1 MKTCFKQLFVPLIT
15 GVIVLC
21 CFGCESDGEQ
31 TATPIA
37 PILKE
42 IKFPVENDVIP
53 GQMAQVSGLGFSKED
68 IVYLNDSQNKE
79 EKVVVVEVTDS
90 YLQFIVPIEA
100 GGEYTVTIERAG
112 KQTTLNGTLKV
123 PFVVPL
129 TDIELPAGNRQPA
142 SEVYILGK
150 GFANGDIAR
159 LFASFYPEGTEFD
172 IPLTLTSEGA
182 KFTLSEGVYGMNSIM
197 IVRGERRTNIGTL
210 TIETNVGDKLGGGV
224 VCWVDA
230 AKAHGYIVNMH
241 NIATGAEQFGPEV
254 NSGDAAGTKQTM
266 GSGRT
271 NTTNIVRKFN
281 ELQGINNWAEW
292 IGVKIAAQLCLDNS
306 VSDGGLTYKDW
317 FLPSRE
323 ELIEVFKVKSMLA
336 AKGVTIIP
344 NNYWTSSEADGNTG
358 WAAYYVNFYEDTNI
372 VSEICSKSGWK
383 IGVLPIRSY

>member
-241 NIATGAEQFGPEV
+241 NIAQEPSNSDRKLTREMPQGRNRPWGAG
-254 NSGDAAGTKQTM
+254 AQT
-266 GSGRT
+266 
-271 NTTNIVRKFN
+271 
-281 ELQGINNWAEW
+281 Q
-292 IGVKIAAQLCLDNS
+292 
-306 VSDGGLTYKDW
+306 
-317 FLPSRE
+317 
-323 ELIEVFKVKSMLA
+323 
-336 AKGVTIIP
+336 
-344 NNYWTSSEADGNTG
+344 
-358 WAAYYVNFYEDTNI
+358 
-372 VSEICSKSGWK
+372 
-383 IGVLPIRSY
+383 PI